1 MEGFLDKLIP
11 QIPSELNRE
20 IDQSPRLAPRAQGV
34 PIWLASQM
42 GTPWANFVAMGI
54 EISHLGLEM
63 AQTG

>member
-11 QIPSELNRE
+11 QIPSNVNRE

-42 GTPWANFVAMGI
+42 GTPWAKLRIMGN
-54 EISHLGLEM
+54 ISLGLEM